1 MLASATPLSRL
12 DISFPFHGLVYM
24 LSYAYLQLSRVL
36 TYVRLTQSPIGTFPL
51 RVLTYVRLTQS
62 PIATLRLDF
71 RPTRLIHFS
80 SFVFRFFSF
89 PFMIATVSYVLA
101 CAGLSASHAPAPTGF
116 GRARELWRPNIVVW
130 PPITLRVFFF
140 SPLARVG
147 HRGGNTYIY
156 IPRHVP
162 TTNFTCV

>member
-101 CAGLSASHAPAPTGF
+101 CAGLSASHAPEPTGS
-116 GRARELWRPNIVVW
+116 GRARALAPQHSCSA
-130 PPITLRVFFF
+130 PKY
-140 SPLARVG
+140 SPRDLPFPSLPSREHA
-147 HRGGNTYIY
+147 GN
-156 IPRHVP
+156 R
-162 TTNFTCV
+162 